1 MTTHCAAC
9 GRTLKAPTPTGMG
22 PKCALYV
29 LGSKPKR
36 APAVERRT
44 VKRDELTPDLFAED
58 ARQAVRRGFRAARE
72 RVGL

>member
-1 MTTHCAAC
+1 MTRCTRC

-36 APAVERRT
+36 MPAVERQA
-44 VKRDELTPDLFAED
+44 VKRDEFTRDLFGEVAC
-58 ARQAVRRGFRAARE
+58 AS
-72 RVGL
+72 